1 MGAVNDRSIQLESL
15 ERDATVNRNLLE
27 AMLLRAK
34 QSTGAET
41 ILQANAKL
49 VSLAPTPFTLPPRQS
64 LPTATLDPAASASC
78 SIANSSPPARK
89 VF

>member
-49 VSLAPTPFTLPPRQS
+49 VSPGRPGRRAELSAQGADRAS
-64 LPTATLDPAASASC
+64 WASPAA
-78 SIANSSPPARK
+78 
-89 VF
+89 